1 VPVCCQ
7 AVLCQQLLLCQVLHC
22 TTDLGVPRQAGKR
35 DGRGGGDAGAADGP
49 LPRPAEHL
57 QRKVLRRVRFL
68 EKVAA
73 ARPRPALAPSG
84 GVRKKKRR
92 RPPHGR
98 AAQLPDLSTLAASL
112 ADAAHDLERREAAP
126 RKGLGVG
133 GAKARSRIVTA
144 ETRRLQQVPTRT
156 VLQSLL
162 TCRAQRCRACLVSCG
177 CRAPIA
183 RHMQQAS
190 VWAAACSRMGIV
202 PAALYR
208 PNKLPLAEIAFGG
221 RRVRT

>member
-1 VPVCCQ
+1 VRPT
-7 AVLCQQLLLCQVLHC
+7 LESL
-22 TTDLGVPRQAGKR
+22 RQAGKR
-35 DGRGGGDAGAADGP
+35 DGGGDAGAGAADGP
-49 LPRPAEHL
+49 LPKPAEHL

-112 ADAAHDLERREAAP
+112 ADTAHDLERRKAAP

-144 ETRRLQQVPTRT
+144 ETRRLQQVPPLHDAAASAD
-156 VLQSLL
+156 LQSPAS
-162 TCRAQRCRACLVSCG
+162 CACEVSCSCKCG
-177 CRAPIA
+177 RCKARAAGRLCGLPPA
-183 RHMQQAS
+183 RA
-190 VWAAACSRMGIV
+190 RV
-202 PAALYR
+202 PCHW
-208 PNKLPLAEIAFGG
+208 P
-221 RRVRT
+221 VRSCLTAT